1 MPVKVGIN
9 GFGRIG
15 RNVYRAAL
23 GRRDL
28 EIVAVNDITD
38 PGTLAHLLKYDSI
51 LGNFEGNVVAD
62 GDHLRVDGARVKVF
76 AERDPGNLPW
86 KDLGIDIVIESTG
99 LFTDA
104 TKAKVHIDKGGAR
117 KVIISAPAKN
127 EDITIVLGVN
137 GERYDPRQHHVVSNA
152 SCTTNCL
159 APVAKVLHD
168 SFGIEAGL
176 MTTVHSY
183 TSDQR
188 LLDAPH
194 SDLRRARAAALSVIP
209 TTTGAAKAMALVM
222 PELKGKFHGI
232 SLRVPTPNVSLV
244 DLAVMTRDPVSAETI
259 NEALREAAASD
270 LKGILA
276 VTEEE
281 LVSSDFKGNSNS
293 SIVDAPLTMVIGDR
307 HGKVFSW
314 YDNEWGY
321 SCRVVDLA
329 VFMGDRLN

>member
-1 MPVKVGIN
+1 PVYYLKGAEPISRMLGLMGANRAVMRFEN
-9 GFGRIG
+9 DRIL
-15 RNVYRAAL
+15 RDMRSQANRRANSETANMDKRLRAAL
-23 GRRDL
+23 QQRDAIRRLKARDNRL
-28 EIVAVNDITD
+28 QSLPPALREVAELR
-38 PGTLAHLLKYDSI
+38 LAHPRAGLRELAQ
-51 LGNFEGNVVAD
+51 VAQVSKSAVANR
-62 GDHLRVDGARVKVF
+62 LRRLVRLANRNGLIDGARVKVF
-76 AERDPGNLPW
+76 AEREPGNLPW

-137 GERYDPRQHHVVSNA
+137 GDRYDPRQHHVVSNA

-194 SDLRRARAAALSVIP
+194 SD
-209 TTTGAAKAMALVM
+209 
-222 PELKGKFHGI
+222 
-232 SLRVPTPNVSLV
+232 
-244 DLAVMTRDPVSAETI
+244 
-259 NEALREAAASD
+259 
-270 LKGILA
+270 
-276 VTEEE
+276 
-281 LVSSDFKGNSNS
+281 
-293 SIVDAPLTMVIGDR
+293 
-307 HGKVFSW
+307 
-314 YDNEWGY
+314 
-321 SCRVVDLA
+321 
-329 VFMGDRLN
+329 